1 LSLVSDKVV
10 NVRIGVA
17 RALRNHFKTINGAFV
32 NDVLVNNA
40 IRCLRHDKDNEVIM
54 LVTEIQTYQDFNDAS
69 SQSSNASANTEMST
83 EFFMQSLN
91 QSRRDSHST
100 DGETSQ
106 MEEEIIKTSGI
117 MLSKA
122 NEKLV
127 KPEVVKIDPNQKFER
142 RDRFIEG
149 TEEDLTSLE
158 PENFNPDDDAALA
171 EQLQDDDP
179 FSNLESAEA

>member
-1 LSLVSDKVV
+1 
-10 NVRIGVA
+10 
-17 RALRNHFKTINGAFV
+17 
-32 NDVLVNNA
+32 
-40 IRCLRHDKDNEVIM
+40 
-54 LVTEIQTYQDFNDAS
+54 
-69 SQSSNASANTEMST
+69 MST

-122 NEKLV
+122 NEKIV

-149 TEEDLTSLE
+149 TEEDLTPNQDS
-158 PENFNPDDDAALA
+158 FNADDDATLA

-179 FSNLESAEA
+179 FSNLESAEP